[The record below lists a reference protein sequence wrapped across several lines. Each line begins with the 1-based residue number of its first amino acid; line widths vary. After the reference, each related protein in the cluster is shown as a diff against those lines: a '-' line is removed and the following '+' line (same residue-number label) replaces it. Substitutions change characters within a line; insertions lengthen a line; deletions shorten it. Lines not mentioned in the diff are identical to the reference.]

1 MSERAKWNRHTQRT
15 KLNDLSHAN
24 NLIASLP
31 CRDLPGSLLGK
42 NDSKKNRATCTLR
55 NSQIGRLNF
64 VFENWTNVFEP
75 FPREEG
81 SKQISHPVRRYSCNF
96 WKAAR
101 SADRPLFTDLC
112 VIRRSSFLTIQGIQ
126 SSIYFQSTARYG
138 LMSLSLDFFSLQA
151 PRIFV
156 IFYKIFAK
164 FAYCT
169 RQFSVNRISYIKNF
183 SHCRNKVF
191 TREIWIEFYFFQNIY
206 VKG

>member
-1 MSERAKWNRHTQRT
+1 M
-15 KLNDLSHAN
+15 
-24 NLIASLP
+24 
-31 CRDLPGSLLGK
+31 
-42 NDSKKNRATCTLR
+42 CTLR
-55 NSQIGRLNF
+55 NSQTGRLNF

-101 SADRPLFTDLC
+101 STDRPLFTDLC
-112 VIRRSSFLTIQGIQ
+112 VFRPSSFLTIQGIQ

-138 LMSLSLDFFSLQA
+138 LMSLPLDFFSLQA

-156 IFYKIFAK
+156 IFIRSLPNLLPVRDNFRLIG
-164 FAYCT
+164 FRILEISVETVET
-169 RQFSVNRISYIKNF
+169 RYSRGKLHKNL
-183 SHCRNKVF
+183 HQVLLLPK
-191 TREIWIEFYFFQNIY
+191 IY